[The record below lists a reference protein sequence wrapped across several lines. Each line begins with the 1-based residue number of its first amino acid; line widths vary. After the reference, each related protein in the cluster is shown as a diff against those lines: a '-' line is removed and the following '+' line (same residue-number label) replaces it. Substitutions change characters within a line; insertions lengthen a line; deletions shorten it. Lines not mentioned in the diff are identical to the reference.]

1 MNKSNFKILSQSVT
15 ISIVTL
21 FFACESNFK
30 DIQKINFSEFMPTG
44 NADTIHLK
52 YTDSGFV
59 KSILKSPKM
68 LDYASVNYPFTE
80 FPKGLNLTLYDN
92 KGKTNFIKADYAITY
107 KNTNIID
114 LKGNVRLISANNE
127 VLTTEQLYYDQSSQW
142 FFTEKNFTFTNPK
155 GITKGNGI
163 DFNKNFTRVKFKNV
177 YAESDQ
183 INP

>member
-1 MNKSNFKILSQSVT
+1 MKKIGIKIIFYSVT
-15 ISIVTL
+15 IFIVTL

-44 NADTIHLK
+44 NADTINLK
-52 YTDSGFV
+52 YTDSGIV

-68 LDYASVNYPFTE
+68 LDYGSVAYPFTE
-80 FPKGLNLTLYDN
+80 FPNGVDLTLIDKN
-92 KGKTNFIKADYAITY
+92 GQTNFVKADYAITF

-114 LKGNVRLISANNE
+114 MQGNVRLISSSNE
-127 VLTTEQLYYDQSSQW
+127 VLTTEQLYYDQSAEW
-142 FFTEKNFTFTNPK
+142 FFTEKKFTFTNEK
-155 GITKGNGI
+155 GVTKGNGI

-183 INP
+183 VNQ